1 MHIGSK
7 VSVCSITKNG
17 GTDNGTNNSEKCLE
31 TSYYRWGVPIGVI
44 HDPAHTNNY
53 SPQYVYDQEGNTGK
67 YEAVD
72 PK

>member
-1 MHIGSK
+1 MVPTI
-7 VSVCSITKNG
+7 VKNVWKPAIIDG
-17 GTDNGTNNSEKCLE
+17 EFQL
-31 TSYYRWGVPIGVI
+31 GVI

-53 SPQYVYDQEGNTGK
+53 SPQYVYDQESNTGK